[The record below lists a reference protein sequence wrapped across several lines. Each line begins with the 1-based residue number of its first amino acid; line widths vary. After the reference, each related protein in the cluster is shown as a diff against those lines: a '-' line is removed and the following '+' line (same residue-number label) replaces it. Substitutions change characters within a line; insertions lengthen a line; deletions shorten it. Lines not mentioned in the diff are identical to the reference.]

1 MAEGNEKTIKVRD
14 GHAIQ
19 MANAKIEEIRQGFVD
34 WLGRTPDTFKQQ
46 LSDRYKPPF
55 QLFCAT

>member
-1 MAEGNEKTIKVRD
+1 MDAFLFIYPQYIVLDADGNEKTIKVRD

-34 WLGRTPDTFKQQ
+34 WLGRTP
-46 LSDRYKPPF
+46 LR
-55 QLFCAT
+55 L